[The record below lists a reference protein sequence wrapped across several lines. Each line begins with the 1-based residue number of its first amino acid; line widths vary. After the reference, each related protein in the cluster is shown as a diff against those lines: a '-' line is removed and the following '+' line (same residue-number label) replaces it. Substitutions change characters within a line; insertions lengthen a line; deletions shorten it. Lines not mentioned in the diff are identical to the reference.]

1 MEQSFNSEILANL
14 LDIIQEGIII
24 TDKEYRI
31 VYINTTAE
39 KLLKIKKEEALGAY
53 CYDVLK
59 KIIDKTICNCLKEKI
74 QTGREIIQVPIYLQN
89 IEETFVYISI
99 FLPSSKEFCIISLNH
114 GFPFTLSDTI
124 LNNFNEALLVVN
136 RNYQI
141 IYFNKKAEILT
152 GFSVEEALGKSCHEI
167 LKSTICQNNCIIK
180 ESFEKKNVIKKSGIF
195 LTKKDMSSFPAEIIA
210 SPLFIGEK
218 LLGGLEIFK
227 DITFEVQIQTILES
241 IGDGVFSVDKHFKI
255 TSYNQALEKIT
266 GYTAKEAL
274 GKPCYEIFKSSL
286 CESGCPVA
294 RVIKENKKL
303 SNKQAYFIHKTG
315 RKVPVSITV
324 SPVKDSQGRLI
335 GAVETVRDLS
345 EISILRKELTKTYKL
360 CDIISKSP
368 LIDRIF
374 KVLPDIAESES
385 TVLIT
390 GESGTG
396 KDIFARAIHELSP
409 RKNGPFVAVNCAAI
423 PDTLL
428 ESELFGYK
436 AGAFTDA
443 KKDKPGRFALAD
455 GGTLFLDEI
464 GEIPLSLQA
473 KLLRAIETKEYE
485 PLGASKPEK
494 ADVRI
499 IAATNQDLEILVKEG
514 RFRQDL
520 FYRINV
526 VRLHLPPLR
535 ERRED
540 IPLLIE
546 HFIKKFRASKGKE
559 IVGIS
564 EDALKILMS
573 YDFPGNV
580 RELENIIEYC
590 FIVCKE
596 GLIYP
601 EHLPDYIEKKKEII
615 WPSEHQTLVST
626 PKTLEEIEK
635 EAILQALRRNK
646 WRKMATCRELGI
658 SKDTLRRKLKK
669 YGLQDN
675 GRKIS
680 P

>member
-1 MEQSFNSEILANL
+1 MQS
-14 LDIIQEGIII
+14 
-24 TDKEYRI
+24 
-31 VYINTTAE
+31 
-39 KLLKIKKEEALGAY
+39 
-53 CYDVLK
+53 
-59 KIIDKTICNCLKEKI
+59 
-74 QTGREIIQVPIYLQN
+74 
-89 IEETFVYISI
+89 
-99 FLPSSKEFCIISLNH
+99 
-114 GFPFTLSDTI
+114 
-124 LNNFNEALLVVN
+124 
-136 RNYQI
+136 
-141 IYFNKKAEILT
+141 
-152 GFSVEEALGKSCHEI
+152 
-167 LKSTICQNNCIIK
+167 
-180 ESFEKKNVIKKSGIF
+180 
-195 LTKKDMSSFPAEIIA
+195 
-210 SPLFIGEK
+210 
-218 LLGGLEIFK
+218 
-227 DITFEVQIQTILES
+227 ILES
-241 IGDGVFSVDKHFKI
+241 IGDGVFSVDKHFII
-255 TSYNQALEKIT
+255 TSYNPALEKIT
-266 GYTAKEAL
+266 GYSLKEAL

-286 CESGCPVA
+286 CQSECPVVQ
-294 RVIKENKKL
+294 VIKENKRIF
-303 SNKQAYFIHKTG
+303 NKQAYFIHKTG
-315 RKVPVSITV
+315 RRIPVSITV
-324 SPVKDSQGRLI
+324 SPIKDPLGRLI

-345 EISILRKELTKTYKL
+345 EICILRKELNKSYKL

-396 KDIFARAIHELSP
+396 KDIFARAIHDLSP
-409 RKNGPFVAVNCAAI
+409 RKKGPFVTVNCAAI

-443 KKDKPGRFALAD
+443 KKDKPGRFALAN

-464 GEIPLSLQA
+464 GEIPLPLQA
-473 KLLRAIETKEYE
+473 KLLRAIETKEFE

-494 ADVRI
+494 VDVRI

-520 FYRINV
+520 YYRINV
-526 VRLHLPPLR
+526 VRIHLPPLR

-540 IPLLIE
+540 IPLLAE

-559 IVGIS
+559 IIGIS
-564 EDALKILMS
+564 EDALKILMD

-601 EHLPDYIEKKKEII
+601 EHLPDYLKKDTLIIPEEKASFSI
-615 WPSEHQTLVST
+615 
-626 PKTLEEIEK
+626 PKTLQEIEK
-635 EAILQALRRNK
+635 EAILQALKRNK

-669 YGLQDN
+669 YGLQN
-675 GRKIS
+675 MGAK
-680 P
+680 